1 MNPDMDMFSSMV
13 SSTCTL
19 GNMVPYSKPFI
30 YRNRAVQEKI
40 LKQYSQNFPT
50 LTFRTKSLPT
60 LGGRHLLVNSR
71 N

>member
-30 YRNRAVQEKI
+30 YRNRAVQEKNPEAI
-40 LKQYSQNFPT
+40 FTKFPH
-50 LTFRTKSLPT
+50 FDIPYQVSS
-60 LGGRHLLVNSR
+60 NSR
-71 N
+71 WQTSASEQ